1 MQGKGCI
8 YSQAH
13 GGQKG
18 DTMRIRKVSCRISM
32 CFLLLT
38 LSLCL
43 ASCGERGERL
53 SRGGTLIIGEISD
66 FENLN
71 PMATT
76 DAHARD
82 VYNLLFLSLL
92 DEQPDFLTFEPR
104 LAESY
109 EFSADRGTLTFRLR
123 RDVFWSDG
131 VRVTSRDVVA
141 TFEAQKNPAVLWA
154 GRHLKEHIE
163 RVEALDDRTVVYHF
177 DEVYPYQLMD
187 ANDGPIL
194 PAHILEEVR
203 PEEIRSIPI
212 AEIPTNGP
220 FKLEMWLRGQS
231 LSLVPNE
238 RYYESGKPY
247 LGKVVFK
254 IVPDQ
259 VTLLTQ
265 LKSGEIHCMESI
277 PPGEISDLEEN
288 HPELR
293 VFDFPTR
300 AYNYIGW
307 NGAKSPFESKRVR
320 RALTMAI
327 DRQLII
333 DNLYYGFAEE
343 CRSPIVPII
352 WSYNPNIEPLP
363 YDPELARRILAEEG
377 FIDRDGDGWLDRDGS
392 RFEFDLVTNYG
403 NQIRIDTQ
411 IMVQEMLREV
421 GVKVNALALE
431 WTVMLDRIK
440 AGDFD
445 AMVNAWRVGTKAD
458 LSPIWSCEARRP
470 GGYNR
475 VGYCNERVD
484 SLNARACRMLDFDE
498 AKPLFFEVQRLIYED
513 QPYTFLYVPHAL
525 SALNRRFGGAKPD
538 PIGMYHNLHEWYIA
552 AE

>member
-1 MQGKGCI
+1 MI
-8 YSQAH
+8 YSKNFYRVMA
-13 GGQKG
+13 
-18 DTMRIRKVSCRISM
+18 
-32 CFLLLT
+32 CFSLLL
-38 LSLCL
+38 LSVFL
-43 ASCGERGERL
+43 ASCGEKGEPV
-53 SRGGTLIIGEISD
+53 SWGGILIVGEISD

-82 VYNLLFLSLL
+82 VYNQLFLSLL

-109 EFSADRGTLTFRLR
+109 EFSEDHKRLTFHLR

-131 VRVTSRDVVA
+131 VQVTAHDVEA
-141 TFEAQKNPAVLWA
+141 TFRAQTDPLVLWA
-154 GRHLKEHIE
+154 SRHLKEHIN
-163 RVEALDDRTVVYHF
+163 RVEVLDDWTVVYHF

-194 PAHILEEVR
+194 PGHILEEVR
-203 PEEIRSIPI
+203 PEEIRLIPI

-220 FKLEMWLRGQS
+220 FKLELWLRGQS
-231 LSLVPNE
+231 LALVPNE

-247 LGKVVFK
+247 LDKVVFK

-277 PPGEISDLEEN
+277 PPSEVSGLEEN

-307 NGAKSPFESKRVR
+307 NAVKSLFQNRRVR
-320 RALTMAI
+320 KALTMAI
-327 DRQLII
+327 DRKLII
-333 DNLYYGFAEE
+333 DNLCYGFAEE
-343 CRSPIVPII
+343 CTSPFVPLI
-352 WSYNPNIEPLP
+352 WAYNPNIDPFP
-363 YDPELARRILAEEG
+363 YDPELARKILADEG
-377 FIDRDGDGWLDRDGS
+377 FIDRDGDGWLDRDGK
-392 RFEFDLVTNYG
+392 RFEFDLITNYG

-411 IMVQEMLREV
+411 IMVQEMLRVV
-421 GVKVNALALE
+421 GVKVNPIALE

-445 AMVNAWRVGTKAD
+445 AIVSAWRVGTKAD
-458 LSPIWSCEARRP
+458 LSAIWSCEARRP

-475 VGYCNERVD
+475 IDYCNERVD
-484 SLNARACRMLDFDE
+484 SLNALACRTIDFDA
-498 AKPLFFEVQRLIYED
+498 AKPLFFEAQELIYED
-513 QPYTFLYVPHAL
+513 QPYTFIYVHHAL
-525 SALNRRFGGAKPD
+525 SALDRCFGGAKPD
-538 PIGMYHNLHEWYIA
+538 PIGMYHNLHEWYVA
-552 AE
+552 GE